1 MHFYFCRGSIHGH
14 SATNSFCFGWV
25 QCLYICIRSNWLWK
39 DLYHGIH
46 FVYLILSLHCEWICG
61 SKCLLNNCFST
72 RVDLAYH
79 QNQIGESTIG
89 HFMIFSISPRVGEI
103 LSFTKLEFKWLKFI
117 MNKFVIYYRAMVLRR
132 DILFHF
138 YSQTPPTIVRALCT

>member
-1 MHFYFCRGSIHGH
+1 MNQNFLCRGSILGH
-14 SATNSFCFGWV
+14 SSANSFCSWWV
-25 QCLYICIRSNWLWK
+25 QCLYICLRSNWLGK

-46 FVYLILSLHCEWICG
+46 FLCLILCLHHKWICG
-61 SKCLLNNCFST
+61 SNCLLDNCFST

-89 HFMIFSISPRVGEI
+89 HFMIFSISPRVGKVLLI
-103 LSFTKLEFKWLKFI
+103 TKLEFKWLRFI
-117 MNKFVIYYRAMVLRR
+117 MNKFVIYYQATVLRR

-138 YSQTPPTIVRALCT
+138 SQTPQ